1 MKKSSKKNVNLDSL
15 AIMIANGF
23 SSVDKRFD
31 KIEDRLTKVENRLTS
46 VEDRLTKVENRLTSV
61 EDRLGTVEDVLKATR
76 QDVLNIG
83 DRFVPRYEFD
93 TLLSRVSRIE
103 QRLQG
108 KHSK

>member
-1 MKKSSKKNVNLDSL
+1 MKKSNKKNVNLDSL

-31 KIEDRLTKVENRLTS
+31 A
-46 VEDRLTKVENRLTSV
+46 VENRLTSV